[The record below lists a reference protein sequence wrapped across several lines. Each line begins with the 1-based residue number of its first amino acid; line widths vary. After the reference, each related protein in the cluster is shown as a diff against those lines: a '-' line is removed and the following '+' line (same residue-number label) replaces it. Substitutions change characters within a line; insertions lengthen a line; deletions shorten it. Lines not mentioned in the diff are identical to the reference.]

1 MGLNPCDPDSLQT
14 EKEAMDHYIKITSSS
29 LALMKQQGKM
39 DWLAFG
45 DENNR
50 VFFSK
55 AKQRKLATYVYSLKD
70 ESEAYIEGFNEVGQL
85 MIRYYKNLLGPKSVA
100 RANINK
106 EVIYMGA
113 VLSKEQQLDL
123 CKNFTAKDIKE
134 AIFSIP
140 NTKSPGLDGWGSGFL
155 KKAWG

>member
-1 MGLNPCDPDSLQT
+1 LGLNPCDPDSLQT

-70 ESEAYIEGFNEVGQL
+70 ESEAYIEGFDEVGQL

-100 RANINK
+100 
-106 EVIYMGA
+106 
-113 VLSKEQQLDL
+113 
-123 CKNFTAKDIKE
+123 
-134 AIFSIP
+134 
-140 NTKSPGLDGWGSGFL
+140 
-155 KKAWG
+155 